1 MLIAVAAAAIE
12 WLALARRYPALEFVT
27 LQRRSFARLAGY
39 EIGAGLQLA
48 AAYLLLMLLYLLAM
62 HVARRPTTDDRRP
75 RRQRDKETR
84 RRLYFPISLF
94 PRLHVSSVVGA
105 IWLGWALQVAVLVWV
120 HPGESL
126 DIYEYIF
133 RGHMVAEL
141 HISPLTTAPHD
152 LPLDWLVRH
161 ITWWRLVDSYGPV
174 WEAISGATTLL
185 GSIFNPDPNR
195 TFELIG
201 RVLAYRGLAVAASA
215 GCGALIYRLLQD
227 SNRIIEGTEK
237 TEKKKIYTSS
247 AISVPSVVN
256 NKAPLGLLLWL
267 WNPLGLLVV
276 AVGAHN
282 DALMLLLVL
291 LGARFLQHRR
301 PIPALLLL
309 LAAAHIKV
317 TALLFLPAWLIW
329 TIRRPTT
336 DDRRKTKAYVRALL
350 LVLRPSSFIRGT
362 TTDDRRKTKA
372 YVRALLLVLRP
383 SSFVF
388 GLTLL
393 IALPISWLLYKPF
406 GGWESLTRWLADRAP
421 LFTTSLGALFYTEAQ
436 QIGWDT
442 RSAAR
447 AASLGA
453 TALFGLAALP
463 VLWRIRRLTT
473 DDRRPMPDTE
483 TRRRPTTDDR
493 RPMPDQ
499 GTRRPGDK
507 ETKRRLATDNG
518 QRTTDNGQLTQYE
531 AILWRAMRDCAL
543 LYLLLGAYW
552 FQEWY
557 LLWALAPAA
566 LVPTDRTSRYSIPA
580 LSLGALW
587 SNLVVDFLS
596 RGSPPR
602 LGARGAEW
610 VAFGTL
616 VGPIITLT
624 LIGVLYQVMRRAG
637 AMGGASIGRSRSPDP
652 VEAGE

>member
-27 LQRRSFARLAGY
+27 LQRRSFARLASY

-48 AAYLLLMLLYLLAM
+48 AAYLVLTLLYLLAM
-62 HVARRPTTDDRRP
+62 HVAGRRIWKIEDSAS
-75 RRQRDKETR
+75 Q
-84 RRLYFPISLF
+84 
-94 PRLHVSSVVGA
+94 SSVRGSRFAVLAA

-185 GSIFNPDPNR
+185 GSFFNPDPDR

-227 SNRIIEGTEK
+227 SNRTIEGTEK

-247 AISVPSVVN
+247 AISVPSVVSN
-256 NKAPLGLLLWL
+256 NAPLGLLLWL

-291 LGARFLQHRR
+291 LGARFLQRRR

-329 TIRRPTT
+329 ILDAVPGRS
-336 DDRRKTKAYVRALL
+336 KAKSLKSKLL
-350 LVLRPSSFIRGT
+350 DV
-362 TTDDRRKTKA
+362 
-372 YVRALLLVLRP
+372 
-383 SSFVF
+383 

-393 IALPISWLLYKPF
+393 IALPLSWLLYKPF

-447 AASLGA
+447 AASLGT
-453 TALFGLAALP
+453 TALFALFALP
-463 VLWRIRRLTT
+463 VLWRIRRPNGHDISCPFGRRGTIYRAPTT
-473 DDRRPMPDTE
+473 DTE
-483 TRRRPTTDDR
+483 TRRRPATDD
-493 RPMPDQ
+493 
-499 GTRRPGDK
+499 
-507 ETKRRLATDNG
+507 G
-518 QRTTDNGQLTQYE
+518 QRTTDSLRNTQCE

-610 VAFGTL
+610 AAFGTL
-616 VGPIITLT
+616 VGPIISLT
-624 LIGVLYQVMRRAG
+624 LIGVLYHVMRRAG
-637 AMGGASIGRSRSPDP
+637 AMDGASIGRSRSPGP

>member
-1 MLIAVAAAAIE
+1 MEDSASQSSIL
-12 WLALARRYPALEFVT
+12 YPL
-27 LQRRSFARLAGY
+27 
-39 EIGAGLQLA
+39 
-48 AAYLLLMLLYLLAM
+48 
-62 HVARRPTTDDRRP
+62 
-75 RRQRDKETR
+75 
-84 RRLYFPISLF
+84 
-94 PRLHVSSVVGA
+94 SSVLGSRFSVLVA

-185 GSIFNPDPNR
+185 GSIFNPDPDR
-195 TFELIG
+195 TFELLG

-215 GCGALIYRLLQD
+215 GCGALIYRLLQER
-227 SNRIIEGTEK
+227 NRTTEG
-237 TEKKKIYTSS
+237 TEKKKIFTSS
-247 AISVPSVVN
+247 AISVPSVAN
-256 NKAPLGLLLWL
+256 NKALLGLLLWL

-291 LGARFLQHRR
+291 LGACYLQRRR

-336 DDRRKTKAYVRALL
+336 VQARYIVPRRPTQAYVRALL
-350 LVLRPSSFIRGT
+350 LVLGR
-362 TTDDRRKTKA
+362 
-372 YVRALLLVLRP
+372 

-421 LFTTSLGALFYTEAQ
+421 LFTTSLGALFYTEAH

-453 TALFGLAALP
+453 TALFALAALP
-463 VLWRIRRLTT
+463 VLWRIRRPNGHYISCP
-473 DDRRPMPDTE
+473 DDRRPMRDAE
-483 TRRRPTTDDR
+483 TRGRP
-493 RPMPDQ
+493 
-499 GTRRPGDK
+499 
-507 ETKRRLATDNG
+507 ATDNG

-566 LVPTDRTSRYSIPA
+566 LVPTDRISRYSIPA
-580 LSLGALW
+580 LGLGALW

-596 RGSPPR
+596 RGSPPQ
-602 LGARGAEW
+602 LGARGVEW
-610 VAFGTL
+610 AAFGTL
-616 VGPIITLT
+616 VGPIITMT
-624 LIGVLYQVMRRAG
+624 LIGVVYQVMRRAG
-637 AMGGASIGRSRSPDP
+637 AMEGASIGRSRSVGP